1 MNPGD
6 VIESLAVAQ
15 AMREHEWLYPAAAIA
30 HIVGFSIL
38 VGSVVMFDL
47 RVLGLSR
54 QIPVRALARL
64 LLPWSV
70 ASLVLIVPTGLVM
83 FAAHAD
89 DFLENRAFVIKMALL
104 LAAGLNAAMF
114 LTGPY
119 QTVKSWDTGV
129 AAPVLARASVALSI
143 VLWIGVISCGRLI
156 AHLSRA

>member
-1 MNPGD
+1 VNPGD
-6 VIESLAVAQ
+6 LIESLAVAQ
-15 AMREHEWLYPAAAIA
+15 AMREHEWLYPAVAIA

-38 VGSVVMFDL
+38 FGSVVMFDL
-47 RVLGLSR
+47 RVLGLVK

-70 ASLVLIVPTGLVM
+70 ASLGLIVPTGLLL

-89 DFLENRAFVIKMALL
+89 DFLESRVFAAKMALL
-104 LAAGLNAAMF
+104 LAAGINAAMF

-119 QTVKSWDTGV
+119 QSVKSWDTN
-129 AAPVLARASVALSI
+129 ANAPLLAQLSVALSI

-156 AHLSRA
+156 ARP

>member
-15 AMREHEWLYPAAAIA
+15 AMREHEWLYPATAIA

-47 RVLGLSR
+47 RVLGLSK

-70 ASLVLIVPTGLVM
+70 ASLLLIVPTGLVM

-119 QTVKSWDTGV
+119 QTVKSWDTGA
-129 AAPVLARASVALSI
+129 AAPVLARVSVALSI
-143 VLWIGVISCGRLI
+143 VLWVGVISCGRLI
-156 AHLSRA
+156 AQL